1 MKYEYKGLD
10 QLRSDLLS
18 MEENRSL
25 KNGVAIEYM
34 INMSI
39 EDRNKVSE
47 DLTDTKYAF
56 RTSLIPPHIRIDRVI
71 GPHGIVVNFKTVEE

>member
-10 QLRSDLLS
+10 QLESDLLS

-25 KNGVAIEYM
+25 KNGIAIEYM

-47 DLTDTKYAF
+47 DLTHTKYAF
-56 RTSLIPPHIRIDRVI
+56 RASLIPPHIRIDRVI
-71 GPHGIVVNFKTVEE
+71 GPNGIVVNFKTVEE